1 MSESRFAAACT
12 AGYAAV
18 LGVNLSRHEMWRD
31 EFQAW
36 IIAEESTS
44 VASLAAN
51 TAYEGHPLLWF
62 LLLFAAKQLY
72 AGPAVVQVV
81 HWLVASAAAWVFVRF
96 APGRRLYK
104 GLFLLGYFPLYEY
117 GTISRGYALGLL
129 LVFAFCALYSR
140 RPQAAWR
147 LAALLFFLAQ
157 TSVFGTIFAVYLAA
171 FVAWELWKSGAA
183 REAPGRWIGAGTLV
197 GVGGVLACGQMLP
210 PSDSGYLTSWYT
222 EAKVGRL
229 VDVLALVWQ
238 VACPLP
244 RLQVEF
250 WDTNI
255 LDPAVSIWSGEA
267 SARDVG
273 LVRLQA
279 ALGTACLGLSL
290 WAFAGRRRALYFFAL
305 GCAGLLIFFYIK
317 LVGGLRHSG
326 HLFLFGAVVFW
337 LCPRPDEPVGTKG
350 AWRGGGLGRRV
361 APAVFLL
368 MHAGV
373 GVGSSAADFFLP
385 FSGSRATAAF
395 IEGHPAGKGAL
406 AAYPDHAATGVAG
419 FSGRRFY
426 FPEGDRWGRFVVWDQ
441 ARLNGGR
448 AKDDVRI
455 IEAAAGELGTAGVP
469 WLLLV
474 NRPLGNLPQ
483 AGRLLYRSQR
493 SIAQGERFWVYE
505 LPTGTLQ
512 W

>member
-1 MSESRFAAACT
+1 MTESRFAVACT

-36 IIAEESTS
+36 IIAEESAS

-72 AGPAVVQVV
+72 AGPAAMQAL
-81 HWLVASAAAWVFVRF
+81 HWLVASTAAWVFVCF
-96 APGRRLYK
+96 APFRRLYK

-117 GTISRGYALGLL
+117 GTISRGYALGVLF
-129 LVFAFCALYSR
+129 VFAFCALYSR

-147 LAALLFFLAQ
+147 LAALLFFLTQ
-157 TSVFGTIFAVYLAA
+157 TSVFGAIFGVYLAA
-171 FVAWELWKSGAA
+171 YVAWDLLDSGAA
-183 REAPGRWIGAGTLV
+183 REAPWRWIGAGTLV
-197 GVGGVLACGQMLP
+197 GAGVLLAYGQMLP
-210 PSDSGYLTSWYT
+210 PSDSGYLISWYT
-222 EAKVGRL
+222 EPKMGRL

-244 RLQVEF
+244 RLQIEF

-255 LDPAVSIWSGEA
+255 LDPAVSIWSGQA
-267 SARDVG
+267 SARDIA

-290 WAFAGRRRALYFFAL
+290 WAFAGRRRALCFFAL

-317 LVGGLRHSG
+317 LVGGMRHSG
-326 HLFLFGAVVFW
+326 HLFLLGAAAFW
-337 LCPRPDEPVGTKG
+337 LCPPANWRVGTKG
-350 AWRGGGLGRRV
+350 VWKGAGLGRRV
-361 APAVFLL
+361 VPAVFLL
-368 MHAGV
+368 AHAGV

-395 IEGHPAGKGAL
+395 LEEHPAGKREL
-406 AAYPDHAATGVAG
+406 AAYPDYVATGVAG
-419 FSGRRFY
+419 LSGRRFY
-426 FPEGDRWGRFVVWDQ
+426 FPSGDRWGRSVVWDK

-448 AKDDVRI
+448 AKDDRWI
-455 IEAAAGELGTAGVP
+455 IEAAAGELGAAGVP

-474 NRPLGNLPQ
+474 NRPLSNLPQ

-493 SIAQGERFWVYE
+493 SIADGERFWVYE
-505 LPTGTLQ
+505 LPSGTLQ